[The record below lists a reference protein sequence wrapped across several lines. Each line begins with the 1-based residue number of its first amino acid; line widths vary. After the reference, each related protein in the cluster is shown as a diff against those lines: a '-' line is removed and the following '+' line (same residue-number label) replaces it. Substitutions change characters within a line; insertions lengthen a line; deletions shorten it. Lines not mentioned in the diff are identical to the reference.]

1 MKCECRGRIGG
12 VRRDEA
18 QSLMGE
24 GGLMGQRRGGVV
36 RGMGREKFRSSTQ
49 DVPFELVCEIASAG
63 AVAEASDVESG
74 SAAARHVG
82 ADG

>member
-1 MKCECRGRIGG
+1 
-12 VRRDEA
+12 
-18 QSLMGE
+18 MGE